1 MDFFQARL
9 WIQIMKELRT
19 GVKLKKVQT
28 KYEKRSI
35 EYELTPY
42 EILMDDLRSRR
53 YTLNKVPVRNFSYCF
68 LILSLQKVG
77 DRVYLQQY

>member
-1 MDFFQARL
+1 MR
-9 WIQIMKELRT
+9 ELRT

-42 EILMDDLRSRR
+42 EIMMDDLRRRR
-53 YTLNKVPVRNFSYCF
+53 YTLNKVPVSTFSLCF
-68 LILSLQKVG
+68 
-77 DRVYLQQY
+77 